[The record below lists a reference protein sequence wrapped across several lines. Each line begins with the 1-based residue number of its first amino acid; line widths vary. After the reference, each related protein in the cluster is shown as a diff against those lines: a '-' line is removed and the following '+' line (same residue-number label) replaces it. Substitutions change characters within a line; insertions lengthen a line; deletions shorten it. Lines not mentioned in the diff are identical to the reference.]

1 MREIKFRAWDKRA
14 KKMIFTGFHL
24 MGEIMAFSQIEGYLF
39 ETKRK
44 GETTLELWNNIVTMQ
59 YTGKK
64 DKNGVEIYEGDIL
77 KAHGEVVW
85 NQDGFR
91 WSCIDLTW
99 NDKRELHDLDY
110 LTSAFEVIGNIYEEV
125 K

>member
-77 KAHGEVVW
+77 KAHGEVDW
-85 NQDGFR
+85 NQDEFR

-99 NDKRELHDLDY
+99 NDKREWHDLDY
-110 LTSAFEVIGNIYEEV
+110 LTSALEVIGNIYEEV

>member
-59 YTGKK
+59 YTGLK
-64 DKNGVEIYEGDIL
+64 DKNGVEIYEGDRINVGYF
-77 KAHGEVVW
+77 KNQIVSF
-85 NQDGFR
+85 QDGYFG
-91 WSCIDLTW
+91 WGEEHNGAYSFDPFQSETC
-99 NDKRELHDLDY
+99 
-110 LTSAFEVIGNIYEEV
+110 EVIGNIYED
-125 K
+125 KK